1 MTDKIS
7 AEDFIKAFGGVQ
19 NNECEIGKH
28 HFVRY
33 NAGNYICEKCG
44 RFAKIGYMK
53 GGENNGK

>member
-7 AEDFIKAFGGVQ
+7 AEDFINAFSGVL
-19 NNECEIGKH
+19 NNECENGNH

-33 NAGNYICEKCG
+33 NAGNYICEKCR

-53 GGENNGK
+53 GGVNNGK